1 LNDQSEDALVFNN
14 CAPIWTL
21 YGPQKI
27 VLRMRMSH
35 TPKVDGVSLEACK
48 ANSSKDEF

>member
-1 LNDQSEDALVFNN
+1 MISPRTLSYSTTVL
-14 CAPIWTL
+14 L

-35 TPKVDGVSLEACK
+35 TPKVDGVSLEASK
-48 ANSSKDEF
+48 ANSSKEEF